1 MVDLLKK
8 DKQYVWHPF
17 TQHQT
22 AGDPLQVVR
31 AKGTLLFDIN
41 DKSYIDANSSWWVN
55 VHGHCHP
62 HLAEEVSKQFLEL
75 EHVVFAGVTHPKA
88 VELAERITKVL
99 PESFQRVF
107 FSDNGSTSTEVALK
121 MSFQYWFNRGEDRK
135 RVLALEG
142 AYHGDTFGAM
152 SVGERD
158 MFNRPFEPFFFDV
171 DYLPFPASDKEANI
185 LAKAEELLSTKTF
198 ASLIVEPL
206 VQGASGMRMYSS
218 NFLDQLSAIAKKYE
232 TIVIFDEVMTGF
244 GRTGKMFAMDHCEVK
259 PDIVC
264 LSKGL
269 TGGTMALGLTVAS
282 EKMYQ
287 SFLSHETAR
296 GFLHG
301 HSFTANPLACAVSCA
316 NLDLFE
322 KPSTE
327 EAIKTIVNWNQ
338 TFADELKQWQIV
350 ENVRQQ
356 GTILAFSVK
365 NDAGNTYFSSIRDR
379 AYKFFLKNG
388 VLLRPLGNTIFI
400 NPPYCITEEE
410 YNELKAVILG
420 FLRSLEE

>member
-31 AKGTLLFDIN
+31 AEGTLLFDIEG
-41 DKSYIDANSSWWVN
+41 KSYIDANSSWWVN
-55 VHGHCHP
+55 VHGHGHP
-62 HLAEEVSKQFLEL
+62 HLAEALNKQFMEL

-88 VELAERITKVL
+88 VELSERITKVL
-99 PESFQRVF
+99 PENFQRVF

-121 MSFQYWFNRGEDRK
+121 MSFQYWFNKDEDRK
-135 RVLALEG
+135 SVLAIEG

-171 DYLPFPASDKEANI
+171 DYLPFPESDKEAEI
-185 LAKAEELLSTKTF
+185 LTKAEKLLSTKTF
-198 ASLIVEPL
+198 ASLILEPL

-287 SFLSHETAR
+287 SFLSDEMAR

-301 HSFTANPLACAVSCA
+301 HSFTANPLASAVSCA

-322 KPSTE
+322 KPSTK
-327 EAIKTIVNWNQ
+327 EAINTIVNWNQ
-338 TFADELKQWQIV
+338 TFADELKQWQSV

-365 NDAGNTYFSSIRDR
+365 NEAGNTYFSSIRDR
-379 AYKFFLKNG
+379 AYKFFLNNG

-410 YNELKAVILG
+410 YIELKSVILG
-420 FLRSLEE
+420 FLQSLEE